1 MPYVSLPFDD
11 SAAAAYARIRHELE
25 QSGNMIG
32 PHDLMIAAIAV
43 ANNLVLVTNNT
54 KEFSR
59 IRSLAVEDWQT
70 DSII

>member
-1 MPYVSLPFDD
+1 
-11 SAAAAYARIRHELE
+11 
-25 QSGNMIG
+25 
-32 PHDLMIAAIAV
+32 MIAAIAV